1 VPRAVDPRERRA
13 TIAAA
18 VTTVLEQ
25 GGVEAVTMRNVAAE
39 LGSTTGLL
47 THWVANR
54 AELIRLALAATADN
68 QTERALAT
76 LARRPDD
83 MAGALEQFL
92 PLDDSRLAE
101 MKVWLGF
108 WALAISDPSLQAEQ
122 RDRYRGFRRRFAA
135 HLRTLGLSAGDA
147 GTAADHVMTSVDGI
161 AVAAVF
167 DPQHW
172 TPSRQRRHLRHV
184 VQLSVPN
191 G

>member
-1 VPRAVDPRERRA
+1 
-13 TIAAA
+13 
-18 VTTVLEQ
+18 
-25 GGVEAVTMRNVAAE
+25 
-39 LGSTTGLL
+39 
-47 THWVANR
+47 
-54 AELIRLALAATADN
+54 
-68 QTERALAT
+68 
-76 LARRPDD
+76 
-83 MAGALEQFL
+83 
-92 PLDDSRLAE
+92 